1 MHHLT
6 KAVAALTLSTVCA
19 YSAAETPVKVVIGI
33 SGWTGFAPLT
43 LADKAGLFK
52 KNGLDVE
59 LRSIPQKDRHLVLSS
74 GAAQCAATT
83 VETQVAWNAN
93 GVANRQ
99 FLLLDRSNGGDGIAA
114 RNGIQKVADLKGKTV
129 AVDAPGTASFWLLAY
144 ILKKNGM
151 SMADVNQVKLSPQMA
166 ANAFVTGQN
175 DAAVSYEP
183 YLSSVRANKAAGNIL
198 VTTKDYPVI
207 VDTLGCAPDFMDK
220 HPQAARAIVDSYFE
234 ALDMIKAQPKNSYAI
249 MGAAVKQSAEQ
260 FEESAKFIQWPTRV
274 ENAEFFER
282 DIKPFMSAAVD
293 ILKENSVIR
302 NAPPSLDALYTTR
315 FVK

>member
-1 MHHLT
+1 MKT
-6 KAVAALTLSTVCA
+6 FSRFAATLFLCA
-19 YSAAETPVKVVIGI
+19 AFNSASAQTKVVIGI

-52 KNGLDVE
+52 KNGVDVE

-93 GVANRQ
+93 GVPNQQ
-99 FLLLDRSNGGDGIAA
+99 FLLLDRSHGGDGIAA
-114 RNGIQKVADLKGKTV
+114 RPGIQKVADLKGKTV

-183 YLSSVRANKAAGNIL
+183 YLSTVRASKDAGSVL
-198 VTTKDYPVI
+198 VTTRDYPVI
-207 VDTLGCAPDFMDK
+207 VDTLGCAPEFIEK
-220 HPQAARAIVDSYFE
+220 NPQAVKAIVDSYFD
-234 ALDMIKAQPKNSYAI
+234 ALDMIKAQPKASYAI
-249 MGAAVKQSAEQ
+249 MGAAVKQTAEQ
-260 FEESAKFIQWPTRV
+260 FEESAKFIRWPTRQ

-282 DIKPFMSAAVD
+282 DIKPFMADATG
-293 ILKENSVIR
+293 ILKENNVIR
-302 NAPPSLDALYTTR
+302 NIPASLDVLYTTR
-315 FVK
+315 FAK